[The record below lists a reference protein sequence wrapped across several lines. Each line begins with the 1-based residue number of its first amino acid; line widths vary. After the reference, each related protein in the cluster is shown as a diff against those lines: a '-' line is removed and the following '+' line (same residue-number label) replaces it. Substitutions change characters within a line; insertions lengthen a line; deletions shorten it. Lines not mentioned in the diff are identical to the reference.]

1 MRDRERDRREFL
13 ANIKLKLKH
22 NRWNKKLN
30 KLKNQKATKRISDL
44 KKKKLNFNFDKYLQ
58 FHKNKR
64 KK

>member
-1 MRDRERDRREFL
+1 MRDRERERYRREFL

-44 KKKKLNFNFDKYLQ
+44 KKKKKT
-58 FHKNKR
+58 
-64 KK
+64 